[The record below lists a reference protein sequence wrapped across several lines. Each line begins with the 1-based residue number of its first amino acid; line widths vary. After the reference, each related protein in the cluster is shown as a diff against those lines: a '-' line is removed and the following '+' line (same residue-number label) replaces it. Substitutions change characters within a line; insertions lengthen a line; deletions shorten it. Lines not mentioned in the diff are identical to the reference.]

1 MSINISFNFYFGRKF
16 PLLRKGRKEESE
28 YATRQE
34 SFVQVVWTEIEKSS
48 ALCSTSTTENRK
60 TAVKAFQQFLLE
72 RGEAAIRFQ
81 DVTADHIRAF
91 ERWSLDRGLRLNYV
105 RCNLRNLRAV
115 VNRIDGRGRLLF
127 EGVRTSNAQTD
138 KRAIGE
144 EDVRRMEDVR
154 LPQGSMRAL
163 ARQIFLFCFYAMGI
177 PLIDAAYL
185 RKEQLRDG
193 YILYYRHKTHR
204 QVKVKVVPRL
214 REIIDQLA
222 DKRSPY
228 LLPILT
234 TDDRRKAMGQY
245 RRFLQRYNRALTSIA
260 EEYMPG
266 VRLTSYS
273 PRHTWASIAFK
284 RGVSINV
291 ISQALGHANTRTT
304 QNYIRDISGEQLDEA
319 NLTVIQCLTKKNT

>member
-1 MSINISFNFYFGRKF
+1 MK
-16 PLLRKGRKEESE
+16 KGQAKESE
-28 YATRQE
+28 CATRQE
-34 SFVQVVWTEIEKSS
+34 PFIQVVMAEIERSS

-60 TAVKAFQQFLLE
+60 TAVRAFQRFLLDS
-72 RGEAAIRFQ
+72 GEAAIGFR
-81 DVTADHIRAF
+81 DVTADHVRAF

-144 EDVRRMEDVR
+144 DDIRRLEELR
-154 LPQGSMRAL
+154 LPERSMRAL
-163 ARQIFLFCFYAMGI
+163 ARNIFLFCFYAMGI
-177 PLIDAAYL
+177 PLIDAAFL
-185 RKEQLRDG
+185 RKDQLRDG

-214 REIIDQLA
+214 REIIDSMA
-222 DKRSPY
+222 DEHSPY

-234 TDDRRKAMGQY
+234 SDDRGKAMGQY
-245 RRFLQRYNRALTSIA
+245 RRFLQRYNRTLAGIA
-260 EEYMPG
+260 GEYMPG
-266 VRLTSYS
+266 GRLTSYS
-273 PRHTWASIAFK
+273 PRHTWASIAFRK
-284 RGVSINV
+284 GISINV

-319 NLTVIQCLTKKNT
+319 NLTVIQGLDKGIEERRIVKKTKM